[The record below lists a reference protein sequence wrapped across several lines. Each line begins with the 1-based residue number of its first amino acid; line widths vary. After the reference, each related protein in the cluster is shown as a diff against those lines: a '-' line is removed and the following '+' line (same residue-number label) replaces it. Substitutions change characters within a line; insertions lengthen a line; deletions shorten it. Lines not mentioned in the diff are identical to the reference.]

1 MLAIRS
7 FSTPLTSLFFLTLTT
22 STDSCTMPQRYPPIS
37 RSSKRNISFLW
48 FRRWYTF
55 DLPFGLGGMVSPAAQ
70 VALSRPNRAALLLPA
85 NGGRVEQRSRG
96 ISGRRQVERH
106 SRSRVKQ
113 RSCAHAAGSSGTPAG
128 RVRPG
133 SYGSGGAPPCDSR
146 TTSHPANLWLCDEVL
161 PGSLSLRIKNRK
173 IGGP

>member
-70 VALSRPNRAALLLPA
+70 VALSQPNRAALPLPA
-85 NGGRVEQRSRG
+85 NGGRVERRSCDIG
-96 ISGRRQVERH
+96 GRSQVKRH
-106 SRSRVKQ
+106 SRSWVKR
-113 RSCAHAAGSSGTPAG
+113 RSCSHGTADRSWVEWHSCGSS
-128 RVRPG
+128 
-133 SYGSGGAPPCDSR
+133 
-146 TTSHPANLWLCDEVL
+146 
-161 PGSLSLRIKNRK
+161 
-173 IGGP
+173 